1 MARKDLYIDES
12 GDREIVPRMYFSS
25 QQHADLRLRKC
36 IVVQCYWRGYKARCR
51 GWSLRGKREGD
62 GGGKGVVGREKEP
75 DKRSKESAS
84 PEVGTKVERR
94 SINAP
99 VV

>member
-1 MARKDLYIDES
+1 MSVKAAIPENDEEDEED
-12 GDREIVPRMYFSS
+12 GDN
-25 QQHADLRLRKC
+25 D
-36 IVVQCYWRGYKARCR
+36 
-51 GWSLRGKREGD
+51 GKREGD